1 MYSALRGETAD
12 LGYRTWW
19 DQVEAAVGTVLVV
32 VAQIFGQDA
41 AQVVLTVDEHSVGQ
55 FGAQRADPAF
65 RAGVRPRASWWSLD
79 DLDARAGEDG
89 VERIGELS
97 AAITQQDRKPVRTL

>member
-1 MYSALRGETAD
+1 MRGETAD

-41 AQVVLTVDEHSVGQ
+41 AQVVLTEDEHSVGQ

-65 RAGVRPRASWWSLD
+65 RVGVRPRASWWSLD
-79 DLDARAGEDG
+79 DLDARASEDG